1 VSSMRRGLA
10 AGAAV
15 LMTAG
20 LLAGCGS
27 SGTPTVTTLAP
38 SVVVPALPSPS
49 AAAASEGSSVAPS
62 TAPTATPVSSTASE
76 LSSLASQYSAIAA
89 KGDVA
94 VVQCNKERVAAEG
107 GTLAKAKA
115 VAADCLA

>member
-1 VSSMRRGLA
+1 VSSMRSGLA

-20 LLAGCGS
+20 LL
-27 SGTPTVTTLAP
+27 
-38 SVVVPALPSPS
+38 VPALPSPS
-49 AAAASEGSSVAPS
+49 AAAASEGSSVAAS
-62 TAPTATPVSSTASE
+62 TAPTATPVPSTASE
-76 LSSLASQYSAIAA
+76 PSSLASQYSAIAA
-89 KGDVA
+89 KGDLA

-115 VAADCLA
+115 VAADCLASTSGYVAQLQAVS